1 MSNKK
6 WIMTNITA
14 VVSILILGILFIA
27 FKLIIFEPTK
37 KIISDE
43 TVIVKP
49 KKQIDERP
57 Q

>member
-1 MSNKK
+1 MD
-6 WIMTNITA
+6 MTNKT
-14 VVSILILGILFIA
+14 VLVSILILGIIFTA
-27 FKLIIFEPTK
+27 FKLIIFKPTK

-49 KKQIDERP
+49 TKQIDERP